1 MNYSQIF
8 AIGDIHG
15 CKDQLDKV
23 HKKIEIA
30 TNTNRGKKLIIYLG
44 DYIDRGPNVKRTIDT
59 LINFNLP
66 NVEKIFLLGNHEQML
81 LDVLEGKNNS
91 LYNWISNSGLETIE
105 SYGGDLS
112 KYIDQN
118 LELTFEKK
126 IKTKIKKFLPKA
138 HLKFFKNL
146 KLYHVWNNYLFVHA
160 GINPSL
166 TIENQIKKTLIW
178 TREKNFFD
186 PLMTYSKIV
195 VHGHTPV
202 NNVEFN
208 PYRINIDTGCFRT
221 GKLSCL
227 VIDENKIDILNS

>member
-30 TNTNRGKKLIIYLG
+30 TNANRGKKLIIYLG

-66 NVEKIFLLGNHEQML
+66 NVEKIFLLGNHEQMF

-126 IKTKIKKFLPKA
+126 NYN
-138 HLKFFKNL
+138 KN
-146 KLYHVWNNYLFVHA
+146 
-160 GINPSL
+160 
-166 TIENQIKKTLIW
+166 
-178 TREKNFFD
+178 
-186 PLMTYSKIV
+186 
-195 VHGHTPV
+195 
-202 NNVEFN
+202 
-208 PYRINIDTGCFRT
+208 
-221 GKLSCL
+221 
-227 VIDENKIDILNS
+227 